1 MAFMMIDDGWFC
13 NDIDFWIG
21 GMSIWQ
27 TFELS
32 KRLSFHS
39 QLYFYIS
46 PWRPVSKKRTVS
58 PTIS

>member
-39 QLYFYIS
+39 QLYFAMAASIQKAH
-46 PWRPVSKKRTVS
+46 RVADNF
-58 PTIS
+58 IN